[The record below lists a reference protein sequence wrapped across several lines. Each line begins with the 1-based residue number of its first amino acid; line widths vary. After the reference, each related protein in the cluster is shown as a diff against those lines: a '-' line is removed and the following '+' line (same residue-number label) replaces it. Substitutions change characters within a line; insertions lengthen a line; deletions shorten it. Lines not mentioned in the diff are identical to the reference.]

1 MIRENVLSR
10 QRLDLLPFQIDDS
23 LHTSQLASF
32 TRRASAFAI
41 DWVIIIVCTKQLSLI
56 LPLLVILWVVRG
68 RMKSTL
74 RKGQRMVKRNIL
86 MADRHLSSYDI
97 NTKLR
102 RRFTRHM
109 VVYLY
114 ILMYLP
120 IVLAA
125 GWLVIGIVR
134 LVNPEQYGTWGE
146 QADQLFATVF
156 QPINSL
162 NDAFDLVMQ
171 FLGAILYF
179 AFFTWQWQGQTP
191 GKRLLNT
198 KAAKING
205 KPFTFWSSLERST
218 GYASSAAFFSS
229 DSSSTSGIVIAKPLT
244 IRLPRRWLL
253 SCNFTG
259 IR

>member
-1 MIRENVLSR
+1 MIRETVLGR
-10 QRLDLLPFQIDDS
+10 RKLDLLPFQIDDAIQA
-23 LHTSQLASF
+23 SQLASF

-41 DWVIIIVCTKQLSLI
+41 DWVIVILCTKQLSLL
-56 LPLLVILWVVRG
+56 LPLLLIFWIVRG

-86 MADRHLSSYDI
+86 LADRHLSAYDI
-97 NTKLR
+97 NTNLR

-120 IVLAA
+120 IVLAV
-125 GWLVIGIVR
+125 GWLIIGIVR
-134 LVNPEQYGTWGE
+134 LISPEQYGTIGE
-146 QADQLFATVF
+146 QVNQLFDVAF

-162 NDAFDLVMQ
+162 NDAFHLAIR

-179 AFFTWQWQGQTP
+179 ALFTWQWQGQTP
-191 GKRLLNT
+191 GKRMLHV

-218 GYASSAAFFSS
+218 GYASSAAFFLFGFFQYFW
-229 DSSSTSGIVIAKPLT
+229 DRNRQTTHDKIAETVVIE
-244 IRLPRRWLL
+244 I
-253 SCNFTG
+253 
-259 IR
+259 